1 MLIGLRELVLIHSGK
16 QKFDIEMW
24 TPFYIEIRIYSL
36 VGWYASWCTM
46 IKDISTEGQ
55 GSCG

>member
-1 MLIGLRELVLIHSGK
+1 MTHSGK

-24 TPFYIEIRIYSL
+24 TPFYIEIRIYSV
-36 VGWYASWCTM
+36 VGWAASWCT
-46 IKDISTEGQ
+46 IVKDISAEGQ